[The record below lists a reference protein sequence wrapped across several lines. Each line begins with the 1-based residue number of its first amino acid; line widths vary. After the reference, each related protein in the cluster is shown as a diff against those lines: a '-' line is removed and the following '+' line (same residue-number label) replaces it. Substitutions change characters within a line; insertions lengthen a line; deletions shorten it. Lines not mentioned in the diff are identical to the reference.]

1 MIKKEELSGSSFLI
15 TGNGSLAVQNT
26 SVVVRDASLPYSRV
40 IESGDFLKCREIAVF
55 IGQPEIRI
63 GFEFGK
69 QPFRCPEISNYADRS
84 YPKLLFMEELT
95 ILLVEDE
102 QKIANTLKKGLTENG
117 YRVDVAFDGLIGQR
131 LFLAN
136 QYDLII
142 LDINLPGIN
151 GYGLCRIIRNKNQ
164 QVPVI
169 MLTAL
174 STMNDKLEG
183 FDAGSDDYLIK
194 PFEFKELLVRIRALL
209 KRTQHQ
215 QLPTGNIL
223 RINDLEMN
231 LDTKE
236 VKRNNHVISLTAKE
250 FQLLEYMMRNK
261 NRVVSRA
268 DIAVNVWDIDFDTK
282 TNVIDVYVNYLRN
295 KIDKQFPDKLIH
307 TQIGMG
313 YVLKEY

>member
-1 MIKKEELSGSSFLI
+1 
-15 TGNGSLAVQNT
+15 
-26 SVVVRDASLPYSRV
+26 
-40 IESGDFLKCREIAVF
+40 
-55 IGQPEIRI
+55 
-63 GFEFGK
+63 
-69 QPFRCPEISNYADRS
+69 
-84 YPKLLFMEELT
+84 MEELT